1 MDLNEVKTEIQNHI
15 SGIASSIGE
24 CAPIARTI
32 TGETIESLADL
43 LVDRTTGQDIFN
55 EGTTDSIENADDAFL
70 NILKAG
76 FSIQD
81 ALTIIYNT
89 LNGNKIIELT
99 STPDT
104 PSQRIMGL
112 CDINEGLYQ
121 KKQLNTLLKETVT
134 PKTVETDDVLGDD
147 IEREEELS
155 VAGADADPIV
165 AGAGGA
171 DPIVAGAGGTD
182 NIVAGAGGADNIV
195 AGAGGADNIV
205 AGAGGADNIVA
216 GAGGADHSVVG
227 AGGADH
233 SVVGAGGADHSVVG
247 AGTNPRETY
256 KKIYITIDACAITA
270 EQARIASIMA
280 DEIFNNREEH
290 PSEFELLSKQNKDSI
305 PAIYQLLKDAN
316 KQLGHRSSNTK
327 NTDTIPFQGKESQT
341 RVTNPVKA
349 KFVVPEGFG
358 AKKSAVLWNQPVI
371 TDFGYPFLNF
381 SSEAMLSVLKSK
393 GDEELKNDRL
403 KKMFK
408 EAKKKYGG
416 IWKAIYAAP
425 LEVIKDIATNTGT
438 KCTPNY
444 LKVDGMSLI
453 NSEIGS
459 QITVTP
465 VKYYSVDPAYEE
477 PVTVPRNF
485 ISNFYEVLDY
495 TTSSR
500 QTYLKYAVGMDA
512 DDFATETTE
521 NGGIPPFYILMPKK
535 ATYSKSEIRSTGL
548 FGSLLG
554 VILGRK
560 PCTMVKTAFDGKRG
574 CLMIESKDANK
585 LFSET

>member
-1 MDLNEVKTEIQNHI
+1 
-15 SGIASSIGE
+15 
-24 CAPIARTI
+24 
-32 TGETIESLADL
+32 
-43 LVDRTTGQDIFN
+43 
-55 EGTTDSIENADDAFL
+55 
-70 NILKAG
+70 
-76 FSIQD
+76 
-81 ALTIIYNT
+81 
-89 LNGNKIIELT
+89 
-99 STPDT
+99 
-104 PSQRIMGL
+104 
-112 CDINEGLYQ
+112 
-121 KKQLNTLLKETVT
+121 
-134 PKTVETDDVLGDD
+134 
-147 IEREEELS
+147 
-155 VAGADADPIV
+155 
-165 AGAGGA
+165 
-171 DPIVAGAGGTD
+171 
-182 NIVAGAGGADNIV
+182 
-195 AGAGGADNIV
+195 
-205 AGAGGADNIVA
+205 
-216 GAGGADHSVVG
+216 
-227 AGGADH
+227 
-233 SVVGAGGADHSVVG
+233 
-247 AGTNPRETY
+247 
-256 KKIYITIDACAITA
+256 
-270 EQARIASIMA
+270 
-280 DEIFNNREEH
+280 
-290 PSEFELLSKQNKDSI
+290 
-305 PAIYQLLKDAN
+305 
-316 KQLGHRSSNTK
+316 
-327 NTDTIPFQGKESQT
+327 
-341 RVTNPVKA
+341 
-349 KFVVPEGFG
+349 
-358 AKKSAVLWNQPVI
+358 
-371 TDFGYPFLNF
+371 
-381 SSEAMLSVLKSK
+381 MLSVLKSK

-485 ISNFYEVLDY
+485 ISNFYEILDY